1 MNTNLAFE
9 RQPNAP
15 NDEKVS
21 NDLVK
26 QIRKLR
32 WIGMDGEAEFLQI
45 TLRHLQAAD
54 VVWAPGRKRTNYSRS
69 GWDVRFAPKRCRGCQ
84 SLAGPPRARCL
95 ITRSL
100 LCLMSRTSM

>member
-9 RQPNAP
+9 KQPSVP
-15 NDEKVS
+15 QDEKVS

-54 VVWAPGRKRTNYSRS
+54 VVLGTAAET
-69 GWDVRFAPKRCRGCQ
+69 D
-84 SLAGPPRARCL
+84 
-95 ITRSL
+95 
-100 LCLMSRTSM
+100 

>member
-9 RQPNAP
+9 KQPSAP
-15 NDEKVS
+15 TDEKVS

-26 QIRKLR
+26 QIPTLR

-54 VVWAPGRKRTNYSRS
+54 VVLGAAAET
-69 GWDVRFAPKRCRGCQ
+69 D
-84 SLAGPPRARCL
+84 
-95 ITRSL
+95 
-100 LCLMSRTSM
+100 

>member
-9 RQPNAP
+9 KQPSAP
-15 NDEKVS
+15 TDEKVS

-26 QIRKLR
+26 HIRKLR

-54 VVWAPGRKRTNYSRS
+54 VALGTAPET
-69 GWDVRFAPKRCRGCQ
+69 D
-84 SLAGPPRARCL
+84 
-95 ITRSL
+95 
-100 LCLMSRTSM
+100 

>member
-1 MNTNLAFE
+1 MKTNPIFE
-9 RQPNAP
+9 KQPSAP
-15 NDEKVS
+15 KDEVS

-54 VVWAPGRKRTNYSRS
+54 VVLGAAAET
-69 GWDVRFAPKRCRGCQ
+69 D
-84 SLAGPPRARCL
+84 
-95 ITRSL
+95 
-100 LCLMSRTSM
+100 

>member
-9 RQPNAP
+9 KQPNVP
-15 NDEKVS
+15 KDEKVS

-54 VVWAPGRKRTNYSRS
+54 VALGATAET
-69 GWDVRFAPKRCRGCQ
+69 D
-84 SLAGPPRARCL
+84 
-95 ITRSL
+95 
-100 LCLMSRTSM
+100 

>member
-9 RQPNAP
+9 KQPSAP
-15 NDEKVS
+15 TDEKIS

-54 VVWAPGRKRTNYSRS
+54 VVLGTAAET
-69 GWDVRFAPKRCRGCQ
+69 D
-84 SLAGPPRARCL
+84 
-95 ITRSL
+95 
-100 LCLMSRTSM
+100 

>member
-9 RQPNAP
+9 KQPSAP
-15 NDEKVS
+15 TDEKVS

-54 VVWAPGRKRTNYSRS
+54 VVLGTAAET
-69 GWDVRFAPKRCRGCQ
+69 D
-84 SLAGPPRARCL
+84 
-95 ITRSL
+95 
-100 LCLMSRTSM
+100 

>member
-9 RQPNAP
+9 KQPSAP
-15 NDEKVS
+15 TDEQVS

-45 TLRHLQAAD
+45 TLRHLQATD
-54 VVWAPGRKRTNYSRS
+54 VVLGTAAET
-69 GWDVRFAPKRCRGCQ
+69 D
-84 SLAGPPRARCL
+84 
-95 ITRSL
+95 
-100 LCLMSRTSM
+100 

>member
-9 RQPNAP
+9 KQPSAP
-15 NDEKVS
+15 TDEKVS

-45 TLRHLQAAD
+45 TLRRLQAAD
-54 VVWAPGRKRTNYSRS
+54 VVLGTAPET
-69 GWDVRFAPKRCRGCQ
+69 D
-84 SLAGPPRARCL
+84 
-95 ITRSL
+95 
-100 LCLMSRTSM
+100 